1 MAEDRYHHGD
11 LPAALLQAVGELVE
25 EGGPGA
31 VSLRAVARRAGVSHA
46 APAHHFGDRGGLLA
60 AYAAQ
65 GFTAFH
71 DRMAAAAR
79 GVDAD
84 ATACDVVAAIGD
96 EYIEFGMAHP
106 GWYSVMFRPELV
118 DHEDERF
125 TRAGDA
131 AYGVLLAAHR
141 ACLDPEATDEDVVSI
156 ATHSWA
162 TVHGFVSLHNDGPG
176 PDDGEAAAVLRPV
189 VIELLL
195 GALRSHARWAGDD
208 RPASAVDPQFGDP
221 LVTAD

>member
-11 LPAALLQAVGELVE
+11 LPAALLGAVGALVE

-60 AYAAQ
+60 AYAAE

-71 DRMAAAAR
+71 ERMVAAAR
-79 GVDAD
+79 AVPAEAPAG
-84 ATACDVVAAIGD
+84 DVVAAIGD
-96 EYIEFGMAHP
+96 AYIEFGMAHP

-118 DHEDERF
+118 DTDDEGF
-125 TRAGDA
+125 EHAGEA

-141 ACLDPEATDEDVVSI
+141 ACLPPDASDEDVI
-156 ATHSWA
+156 ALATLSWA
-162 TVHGFVSLHNDGPG
+162 TVHGFVSLHNDGPA
-176 PDDGEAAAVLRPV
+176 PDDGGSAAVLRPV
-189 VIELLL
+189 VIDLLR
-195 GALRSHARWAGDD
+195 GALRSHPHWVGDD
-208 RPASAVDPQFGDP
+208 RPASAVDPAFHDP
-221 LVTAD
+221 LVAAV